1 MNTSRRFGLGLA
13 LAAVMALVLA
23 ACSNNNEP
31 SSGGTPSAGGSVPQ
45 LTATSFTADFSAM
58 SQLKDLAAAGKGK
71 IAALLPE
78 TTTSARYTEFD
89 APYLKQAFEAAG
101 LTSDDYI
108 ITNAQ
113 GSDATQKTQAESAM
127 TSGATVLLVDPIDS
141 GVGAA
146 IESEAESKG
155 VKVID
160 YDRITLGGT
169 RDYYVSFDNVQV
181 GKLIGQGFVDC
192 VDSWQVSKP
201 NVLVMQGD
209 PTDNNAKLFAQGYD
223 GVLQPK
229 FDSGDYVKV
238 GEPAGTWDPPTAQ
251 TTFQQQYTAH
261 KNINSVVT
269 PNDDNANAIISY
281 LKTLKI
287 PAETFPA
294 TGQDATLTGLQ
305 NVLAG
310 YQCGTVYKPIY
321 LEAQASVALALYL
334 RAGET
339 PPSGLVNGQT
349 EDSQAG
355 TQVPSVLLT
364 PVWVTTDNM
373 GSTVVADKFVDVSQ
387 LCAGKMAD
395 ACAQAGISG

>member
-1 MNTSRRFGLGLA
+1 MTTSRRGGMGV
-13 LAAVMALVLA
+13 AVVAVSMLVLS
-23 ACSNNNEP
+23 ACSNNEP
-31 SSGGTPSAGGSVPQ
+31 SSSGGTPSAGGSVPQ
-45 LTATSFTADFSAM
+45 VTVASFTADFSAM
-58 SQLKDLAAAGKGK
+58 AQLKDLAAQGKGK
-71 IAALLPE
+71 VAVLLPE

-89 APYLKQAFEAAG
+89 APYLTQAFEAAG
-101 LTSDDYI
+101 MSKDDYS

-113 GSDATQKTQAESAM
+113 GSDATQKTQAEAAM
-127 TSGATVLLVDPIDS
+127 TSGATVLLLDPIDS

-146 IESEAESKG
+146 IESEAASKG

-160 YDRITLGGT
+160 YDRITLGGS
-169 RDYYVSFDNVQV
+169 RDYYVSFDNVKV
-181 GKLIGQGFVDC
+181 GQLIGQGFIDC

-201 NVLVMQGD
+201 NVLVMRGD
-209 PTDNNAKLFAQGYD
+209 PTDNNATLFAQGYD

-229 FDSGDYVKV
+229 FDSGDYIKV

-287 PAETFPA
+287 PADTFPT

-305 NVLAG
+305 NILAG

-334 RAGET
+334 RAGVT
-339 PPSGLVNGQT
+339 PPAGLVNGT
-349 EDSQAG
+349 VKDTQANAD
-355 TQVPSVLLT
+355 VPSVLAV
-364 PVWVTTDNM
+364 PIWVTTENM
-373 GSTVVADKFVDVSQ
+373 ASTVVADKWVPVDQ

-395 ACAQAGISG
+395 ACTAAGISG